1 MCGLVATGLVFG
13 GQIIVYFAQSLEGGA
28 AGNLPLMV
36 GQVFCS
42 GSQSRYLHPRVCR
55 CSVSSCLAPGLRL
68 WLWYKNQSS
77 SSITTRLRT
86 LSLARSRPD
95 SSSARRWAFASCV
108 RASLAPADLVFP
120 AGLLCRCMV
129 VRTALRHLAA
139 PPLPGR
145 LVSHPFFLL
154 GKSAL
159 RSRGTA
165 EQSRTSGAQG
175 RRAPSASPTLDLG
188 LFRLAVLVVHGR
200 VRPRRNVVYDRAPLV
215 SPLAI
220 RLLDPGS
227 GSEPSCGARARC
239 SSFGVFA

>member
-1 MCGLVATGLVFG
+1 M
-13 GQIIVYFAQSLEGGA
+13 
-28 AGNLPLMV
+28 PLMV

-77 SSITTRLRT
+77 FSTTTRLRG

-108 RASLAPADLVFP
+108 RMSLAAADLVSI

-129 VRTALRHLAA
+129 VRATLRHLAA
-139 PPLPGR
+139 PPLLGR
-145 LVSHPFFLL
+145 LVSHLLFLL

-165 EQSRTSGAQG
+165 GHSRPSGAQG
-175 RRAPSASPTLDLG
+175 RCAPPSSASPTFDLG
-188 LFRLAVLVVHGR
+188 LLRVAVLVVHGR
-200 VRPRRNVVYDRAPLV
+200 VRPRRDVVYDRAPLV

-227 GSEPSCGARARC
+227 GSESSCGARARC
-239 SSFGVFA
+239 SSFGGSWARFRSLCGG